1 MSDFMVDPAAL
12 ERFARTSMDR
22 RDEFDELH
30 RRMERVAVPQDSF
43 GHIPGIGHR
52 VYEAYHEFVA
62 GCADGI
68 ASAAEAMAS
77 VAAAVRG
84 VVTEYEASDRSA
96 ADALDG
102 VNDDLGNVNIRK
114 GR

>member
-1 MSDFMVDPAAL
+1 MTDFKVDPPVL
-12 ERFARTSMDR
+12 EQFARTSMDR

-30 RRMERVAVPQDSF
+30 RRMGQVAVPQDSF

-52 VYEAYHEFVA
+52 VYDAYHEFVT

-77 VAAAVRG
+77 LAAAVRG
-84 VVTEYEASDRSA
+84 VVTEYATSDRSA
-96 ADALDG
+96 ADALNG
-102 VNDDLGNVNIRK
+102 VNHELGNVNIR
-114 GR
+114 GVQ

>member
-1 MSDFMVDPAAL
+1 LADFKVDPPAL
-12 ERFARTSMDR
+12 EQFARTSMDR

-30 RRMERVAVPQDSF
+30 RRMADVAVPRDSF

-52 VYEAYHEFVA
+52 VYDAYHDFVT

-68 ASAAEAMAS
+68 ASAAEAMAA

-84 VVTEYEASDRSA
+84 VVTEYVASDRSA

-102 VNDDLGNVNIRK
+102 VNNDLGNVNIR
-114 GR
+114 GVR

>member
-1 MSDFMVDPAAL
+1 MGDFKVDPPAL
-12 ERFARTSMDR
+12 EQFARTSMDR
-22 RDEFDELH
+22 RDAFDHL
-30 RRMERVAVPQDSF
+30 RQRMDQVAVPRDSF

-52 VYEAYHEFVA
+52 VYDAYHEFVT

-84 VVTEYEASDRSA
+84 VVTEYQSTDRSA

-102 VNDDLGNVNIRK
+102 VNNDLGNVNIR
-114 GR
+114 GVR